1 MTKKSREENLNSKI
15 QSVEKRI
22 KELDLEKKK
31 AYKQI
36 EKWNKEKE
44 ELKNIELAEFCK
56 KNLPKKYYQYTQNNE
71 DYTTTWYIYF
81 DKFDSME
88 DDNAIM
94 FGKYISF
101 VYDKDEM
108 VESFTYDANAKM
120 FIDLTFEDGF
130 SNYFK
135 KEKLVEITKDAF
147 DGAKKTIIDIFN

>member
-1 MTKKSREENLNSKI
+1 MAKKSREENLNSKI

-44 ELKNIELAEFCK
+44 EIKNSELAEFCK
-56 KNLPKKYYQYTQNNE
+56 NNLPKKYYRYTQKNE
-71 DYTTTWYIYF
+71 DYTTTWHIYF
-81 DKFDSME
+81 DKFDYME

-94 FGKYISF
+94 FGKYISV
-101 VYDKDEM
+101 VYDKNEV
-108 VESFTYDANAKM
+108 VESLTYDAKAKM

-135 KEKLVEITKDAF
+135 KENLIESTKDAF
-147 DGAKKTIIDIFN
+147 DYAIKLVIPIMN

>member
-71 DYTTTWYIYF
+71 G
-81 DKFDSME
+81 E
-88 DDNAIM
+88 
-94 FGKYISF
+94 GPCRR
-101 VYDKDEM
+101 
-108 VESFTYDANAKM
+108 
-120 FIDLTFEDGF
+120 
-130 SNYFK
+130 
-135 KEKLVEITKDAF
+135 
-147 DGAKKTIIDIFN
+147 